1 MRNGS
6 TAVKRG
12 TGTVLRP
19 LRDRS
24 GSAKRVFR
32 SDRVDSVTIAARA
45 TLVAAA
51 APSAAAATTAAF
63 ATFSAAA
70 AAPST
75 TTAATASATTAV
87 STAPSTTAATAVSPS
102 TTASATAAVS
112 AATTTTTEAAFTGRT
127 LLAGAGNVD
136 GERPAAEFLAM
147 EQVHG
152 PLGFFGRGELNEG
165 ETARAARELVE
176 HEVDVQNDSGSGEVV
191 LQVILHRLVG
201 QIAHEETILVV
212 HNTKAASNTAWESAP
227 GRTQIEGR
235 KKT

>member
-12 TGTVLRP
+12 TESVSRP
-19 LRDRS
+19 LRARP
-24 GSAKRVFR
+24 GATTRVIWA
-32 SDRVDSVTIAARA
+32 DPAGSVTIAAGA
-45 TLVAAA
+45 TF
-51 APSAAAATTAAF
+51 F
-63 ATFSAAA
+63 AT

-75 TTAATASATTAV
+75 TTTAFTTFSAAASTPTTTTTTAASASAISTAPSATTTTAV
-87 STAPSTTAATAVSPS
+87 STASATSPS
-102 TTASATAAVS
+102 STVSAT
-112 AATTTTTEAAFTGRT
+112 TTTTTEAAFTGRT
-127 LLAGAGNVD
+127 LFPGAGDVD

-147 EQVHG
+147 EQVHSS
-152 PLGFFGRGELNEG
+152 LGFFGRGELDKG
-165 ETARAARELVE
+165 KTAGAARELVE

>member
-1 MRNGS
+1 
-6 TAVKRG
+6 
-12 TGTVLRP
+12 
-19 LRDRS
+19 
-24 GSAKRVFR
+24 
-32 SDRVDSVTIAARA
+32 
-45 TLVAAA
+45 
-51 APSAAAATTAAF
+51 
-63 ATFSAAA
+63 
-70 AAPST
+70 
-75 TTAATASATTAV
+75 
-87 STAPSTTAATAVSPS
+87 
-102 TTASATAAVS
+102 
-112 AATTTTTEAAFTGRT
+112 
-127 LLAGAGNVD
+127 
-136 GERPAAEFLAM
+136 M

-152 PLGFFGRGELNEG
+152 TLGFFGRGELNEG